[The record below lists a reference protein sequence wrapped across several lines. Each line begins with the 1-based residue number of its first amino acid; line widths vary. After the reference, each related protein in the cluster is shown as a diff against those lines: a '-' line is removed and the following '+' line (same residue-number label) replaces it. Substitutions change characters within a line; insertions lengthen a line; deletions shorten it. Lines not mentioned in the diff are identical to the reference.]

1 MSAIRAKSHISDS
14 SSAETPCGG
23 CGKPIGP
30 GPILKLANNAVVHFN
45 DYRCLIQYG
54 KLREISG
61 PSTEPKEPAITET
74 AAIADAEWFA
84 AHPNRKFRARA
95 GNNGIWLIR
104 RRPQGGNG
112 ADALLRT
119 FAVIDPPEDADPA
132 IAAAWFHTAYPDWP
146 PEEVRKAAAK
156 ALTGG
161 AS

>member
-54 KLREISG
+54 KLREI
-61 PSTEPKEPAITET
+61 PSTEPEAITET
-74 AAIADAEWFA
+74 DALADHSWFT
-84 AHPNRKFRARA
+84 AHPERRFRARA

-104 RRPQGGNG
+104 RRPQGGDERDVYLRVFSTTDVER
-112 ADALLRT
+112 ADG
-119 FAVIDPPEDADPA
+119 A
-132 IAAAWFHTAYPDWP
+132 IAVAWFRAAYPDWP
-146 PEEVRKAAAK
+146 PDKIREAAAK
-156 ALTGG
+156 ALKKG
-161 AS
+161 AAR